1 MPGKHTVLWME
12 EMVKTISG
20 SITTTM
26 SICSVVTGYSRDMG
40 RDLVWKEGT
49 RDHPPKTNKKLAT
62 SQWRNWSRWWK
73 DYRDNLL

>member
-1 MPGKHTVLWME
+1 M
-12 EMVKTISG
+12 KTISG

-49 RDHPPKTNKKLAT
+49 THRKLTRSWQPHSGGIGADGGKIT
-62 SQWRNWSRWWK
+62 EITYCDIWIV
-73 DYRDNLL
+73 